1 MGIDYGGPGKP
12 GGTFGLDI
20 NWEPLQRFRKEIILS
35 GQPKKHELIV
45 EGVRRLGEII
55 ANRLY
60 RQVVKIMKQ
69 VRDTGVT

>member
-12 GGTFGLDI
+12 GSTFGLDI
-20 NWEPLQRFRKEIILS
+20 NWEPLQHFRKETMLS
-35 GQPKKHELIV
+35 GQPKKHELIM

-55 ANRLY
+55 ANRSS
-60 RQVVKIMKQ
+60 RHVVKLMKQ